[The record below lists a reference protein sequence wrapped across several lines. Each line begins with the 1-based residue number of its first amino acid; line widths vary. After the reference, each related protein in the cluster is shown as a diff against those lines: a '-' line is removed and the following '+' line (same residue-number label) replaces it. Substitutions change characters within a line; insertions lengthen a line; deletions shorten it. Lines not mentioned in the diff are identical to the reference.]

1 MSVSSARDLFEAEL
15 KDMYD
20 AEQRLV
26 KALDQ
31 TSPKITNPELKQGLE
46 DHRQETVQQI
56 ERLENV
62 FEAAKINPQRETCHG
77 VMGLIKEFEHFVEEE
92 DPEPL
97 ALDAYTTGAQLKVEH
112 YEIVSYAMLIK
123 LARQIGFDDAVIG
136 PLTENL
142 NEEMKASQLLEEI
155 SGKALTEL
163 S

>member
-1 MSVSSARDLFEAEL
+1 MSASTAHDLFEAEL

-26 KALDQ
+26 KALD
-31 TSPKITNPELKQGLE
+31 KISLKLTNQELKQGLE

-62 FEAAKINPQRETCHG
+62 FEAAKIAPQRETCHG
-77 VMGLIKEFEHFVEEE
+77 IQGLIKEFDHFVEQE
-92 DPEPL
+92 DPEPN

-123 LARQIGFDDAVIG
+123 LARQCGFDDSVIG
-136 PLTENL
+136 PLGENL
-142 NEEMKASQLLEEI
+142 NEELQASQLLEDI
-155 SGKALTEL
+155 SGKVLTEL

>member
-1 MSVSSARDLFEAEL
+1 MGASSAHDLFEAEL

-31 TSPKITNPELKQGLE
+31 ISPKLTNPELKQSLQQ
-46 DHRQETVQQI
+46 HRQETVQQI

-62 FEAAKINPQRETCHG
+62 FSAADLDPQRETCHG
-77 VMGLIKEFEHFVEEE
+77 ILGLIKEFDHFVQEE
-92 DPEPL
+92 DPEPA

-123 LARQIGFDDAVIG
+123 LARQCGFDDDVIG
-136 PLTENL
+136 PLSENL
-142 NEEMKASQLLEEI
+142 NEELNASQLLEEI

>member
-1 MSVSSARDLFEAEL
+1 MSASTAQDLFEAEL

-26 KALDQ
+26 KVLDKI
-31 TSPKITNPELKQGLE
+31 SPKITSPELKQGLE

-62 FEAAKINPQRETCHG
+62 FAAADLDPQRETCHG
-77 VMGLIKEFEHFVEEE
+77 ILGLAKELDHFVEEE

-123 LARQIGFDDAVIG
+123 LARQCGFDDDVIG
-136 PLTENL
+136 PLSENL
-142 NEEMKASQLLEEI
+142 NEELQASQLLEDI
-155 SGKALTEL
+155 SGKALADL
-163 S
+163 P